1 VGKRAEHARSR
12 QARLR
17 LRPHVG
23 FVLASTL
30 FTAVFVALVL
40 SAFHAPSPHGL
51 PVGIVAPATVTGQ
64 VEGALDRHQP
74 DGFDLRVY
82 TSEAAARAGIAHAE
96 VDGALIAS
104 PGHLRL
110 LVAPAAGTAPTQA
123 LITAFGS
130 VAARSGRPLA
140 VTDVGPPRPE
150 DTQAL
155 SPFFV
160 LLGVLVPSLAAGSA
174 SALVFRRARPA
185 WCVAAPVVVAIAI
198 GAVAAGLADGVA
210 GLGHYPAIAAVIALF
225 SLAVAAPTAA
235 LGRAWPPLVAIAV
248 LVFLVLGLPV
258 SGGPANLALFG
269 PGFLRVLHPALPL
282 GAAASALRDAVYFGG
297 YGTAGPLW
305 ALSVWAVAGVAAL
318 AVVTGWRRQAPAL
331 GYPLRPALA
340 TAGAPPSRGSLVVG
354 FDNSEPARRA
364 LGWAARQ
371 LVPRLS
377 APPATGPTTLHVV
390 YSDHVIIDSDLSG
403 FGHAEMEEN
412 RDAQAAT
419 VAAAAAEIMAAAGQP
434 YTFERR
440 QEPAADAIV
449 SEASAQADA
458 VGGTPVIVVGRAGH
472 TAHQILGSVPV
483 RLLHHSPYPVL
494 TIP

>member
-1 VGKRAEHARSR
+1 
-12 QARLR
+12 
-17 LRPHVG
+17 
-23 FVLASTL
+23 
-30 FTAVFVALVL
+30 
-40 SAFHAPSPHGL
+40 
-51 PVGIVAPATVTGQ
+51 
-64 VEGALDRHQP
+64 
-74 DGFDLRVY
+74 
-82 TSEAAARAGIAHAE
+82 
-96 VDGALIAS
+96 
-104 PGHLRL
+104 
-110 LVAPAAGTAPTQA
+110 
-123 LITAFGS
+123 
-130 VAARSGRPLA
+130 
-140 VTDVGPPRPE
+140 
-150 DTQAL
+150 
-155 SPFFV
+155 
-160 LLGVLVPSLAAGSA
+160 
-174 SALVFRRARPA
+174 
-185 WCVAAPVVVAIAI
+185 
-198 GAVAAGLADGVA
+198 
-210 GLGHYPAIAAVIALF
+210 
-225 SLAVAAPTAA
+225 
-235 LGRAWPPLVAIAV
+235 VAIAV